1 MKLPQ
6 IRGVLPDEWHGIKQT
21 PSNLPLANRQLLR
34 RLEAIERQRAPLR
47 TIDRSL
53 DGSRAS

>member
-21 PSNLPLANRQLLR
+21 PSNLPLANR